1 MSEQLEDRS
10 FKRLTDTFP
19 VPMLKYLH
27 VNHDRIKPYKTTL
40 EISKNNKQFL
50 DYVLEISENKL
61 IDLEFHSTVLTLD
74 HLGRYGTYK
83 IYLRIDSKK
92 LVYQCILCTADP
104 ISSKRQL
111 NINENEKLEFY
122 IVFTQEDDADE
133 KIKILEDIINNNKK
147 LTNTDIEIIYLTVAL
162 FMKSELSK
170 SELLL
175 KISELTN
182 QIQGLS
188 NEELYEIKLFQKAYM
203 KKFISDDD
211 ELKEEIEKM
220 ISLSDIEA
228 MKEIFPK
235 ESLKIKEEGIELGI
249 EKGMEKGMEEGMEK
263 GKLEEKIKTAEKMKK
278 EKLDTTTIA
287 KITGLNIKEIE
298 KL

>member
-1 MSEQLEDRS
+1 MTEQLEDRS

-27 VNHDRIKPYKTTL
+27 VNHDRAKPCKTTL

-50 DYVLEISENKL
+50 DYVLEISENKV

-92 LVYQCILCTADP
+92 LVYQCILCTAD
-104 ISSKRQL
+104 KKKKKKQL
-111 NINENEKLEFY
+111 CINENEELK
-122 IVFTQEDDADE
+122 
-133 KIKILEDIINNNKK
+133 IINNNRK
-147 LTNTDIEIIYLTVAL
+147 LTNTDIEIMYLTVAL
-162 FMKSELSK
+162 FMNSELSK

-175 KISELTN
+175 KIATLTN
-182 QIQGLS
+182 QVKGLS
-188 NEELYEIKLFQKAYM
+188 DEEIYEIKVFQKAFM

-211 ELKEEIEKM
+211 ELKKEIEKM
-220 ISLSDIEA
+220 ISIPDMEA
-228 MKEIFPK
+228 MKQIFPK
-235 ESLKIKEEGIELGI
+235 ESEQLSKEKEKI
-249 EKGMEKGMEEGMEK
+249 GMKK
-263 GKLEEKIKTAEKMKK
+263 GKMEEKIKTALNMKN
-278 EKLDTTTIA
+278 EQMTTEMIS
-287 KITGLNIKEIE
+287 KITGLNPEEIE